1 MNDLKKKKNIVIS
14 SFIKIVREKILN
26 FYIVYILILL

>member
-1 MNDLKKKKNIVIS
+1 MNDFKKKKNIVIS